1 MVPLAGAGDDV
12 GNDHAVCLDGGAGH
26 EDASLA
32 ISGCHLDGAGINGS
46 ASLAISGCHLDGA
59 GINGNASLAI
69 CGCRLDGAGFDG
81 SASLAVCGC
90 CGAGVNVNLDQASL
104 VVSGKVDF
112 FLVVDGGEF

>member
-1 MVPLAGAGDDV
+1 MVSGTTTMVPLAGAGDDV

-26 EDASLA
+26 ED
-32 ISGCHLDGAGINGS
+32 

-104 VVSGKVDF
+104 VVSGKVGF